1 MGSRVELFER
11 IRRDHDLERL
21 SIRALAVRYG
31 VHRRTVRQALQ
42 SASPPER
49 KRPEGRSAPALGE
62 FHGLIDEW
70 LIADRSA
77 PLKQRHTVLTDTE
90 DGDDG
95 AMLDGDEHWERPNDR
110 TTKAQTCVR
119 EPGPSSVPIPPAIRG
134 RRATPSRRHAP
145 SHRSRV
151 SHNRGRG
158 QPSART
164 PPGSEA
170 GVRRAAVEQ
179 PAGHRDRQLPR
190 AGAHPELRPARPD
203 RDAERLDGVRERRSR
218 GPRRRE
224 RRVDRVCP

>member
-1 MGSRVELFER
+1 MADANEAVALF
-11 IRRDHDLERL
+11 LVTL
-21 SIRALAVRYG
+21 
-31 VHRRTVRQALQ
+31 
-42 SASPPER
+42 
-49 KRPEGRSAPALGE
+49 
-62 FHGLIDEW
+62 
-70 LIADRSA
+70 
-77 PLKQRHTVLTDTE
+77 LTDTE